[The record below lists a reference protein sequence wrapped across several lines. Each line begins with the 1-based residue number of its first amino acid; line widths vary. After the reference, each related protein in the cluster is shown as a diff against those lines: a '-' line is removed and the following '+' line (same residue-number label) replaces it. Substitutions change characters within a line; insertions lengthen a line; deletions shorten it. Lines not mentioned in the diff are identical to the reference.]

1 MKQST
6 KRLLMEIM
14 NKNKIPYDRAM
25 QGGDRW
31 QMNPQEDLPF
41 MMGQNQDYARGNMGG
56 QRSGGDRMDGYGMR
70 DGNYGGYD
78 GYDGMQGVKGTGRY
92 GIGGSQYYPRRD
104 RMDGEME
111 QMPNPDARLWRR
123 YGAEDNEGRAQG
135 TMPMEQGQGAYNY
148 ARRDMR
154 SDYAS
159 EGEIRVKDEDIMK
172 WKQRL
177 MNEDGTKGERFSM
190 QEIMP
195 IAQQMGV
202 SFDKFSPKEFCMVVN
217 MIYSDMCNIWRDVLS
232 PENELHH
239 YVAAAKQWLTDKD
252 ALKGSEKLAAYYY
265 FIIDGAN
272 EQDGSYDF
280 RGTGM
285 SRR

>member
-6 KRLLMEIM
+6 RKMLLEAI
-14 NKNKIPYDRAM
+14 N
-25 QGGDRW
+25 QGMDKW
-31 QMNPQEDLPF
+31 QYNPQEDLPF
-41 MMGQNQDYARGNMGG
+41 MKAQMRDYA
-56 QRSGGDRMDGYGMR
+56 SGGVGDQMMDGYGMG

-78 GYDGMQGVKGTGRY
+78 GRQGVRGTGRY
-92 GIGGSQYYPRRD
+92 GIGGSQHYGRRD

-135 TMPMEQGQGAYNY
+135 TMPMQGEQARYDY

-154 SDYAS
+154 GDYASDYAD
-159 EGEIRVKDEDIMK
+159 EGEIRVKEEDLMK

-177 MNEDGTKGERFSM
+177 TNEDGTKGERFSM

-202 SFDKFSPKEFCMVVN
+202 SFDKFTPKEFCMVVN
-217 MIYSDMCNIWRDVLS
+217 MLYSDMCKIWRDVLS

-265 FIIDGAN
+265 IIIEGAN
-272 EQDGSYDF
+272 EQDGSSDF
-280 RGTGM
+280 RRGG

>member
-1 MKQST
+1 MKHST
-6 KRLLMEIM
+6 RKMLMETM
-14 NKNKIPYDRAM
+14 NKDKIPYDRAG

-31 QMNPQEDLPF
+31 QYNPQEDMPF
-41 MMGQNQDYARGNMGG
+41 MQNQMRDYAGGGNM
-56 QRSGGDRMDGYGMR
+56 GGDRMDGNR
-70 DGNYGGYD
+70 DMYDMQDRNYD
-78 GYDGMQGVKGTGRY
+78 GRQGVRGTGRY
-92 GIGGSQYYPRRD
+92 GIGGSQHYPRRD
-104 RMDGEME
+104 RADGEKEMA
-111 QMPNPDARLWRR
+111 PNPDARLWRR
-123 YGAEDNEGRAQG
+123 YGEEDNEGRAQG
-135 TMPMEQGQGAYNY
+135 TMPQMQGMNMPY
-148 ARRDMR
+148 
-154 SDYAS
+154 DYAGGDRNDYRMDYAQ
-159 EGEIRVKDEDIMK
+159 GEIRIKDEDLMK
-172 WKQRL
+172 WKHSL

-202 SFDKFSPKEFCMVVN
+202 TFDKFTPKEFCMVVN
-217 MIYSDMCNIWRDVLS
+217 MLYSDMCKIWRDVLS

-272 EQDGSYDF
+272 EQDGSNDF